1 MDLSFSRDELAF
13 RDEVRSFIAKHLTDD
28 ATRGVRLS
36 PSAIPEWS
44 VSGSWHRALHQRGWV
59 APYWPREHGGA
70 GWTPAQRYIF
80 ESELG
85 RAGAPRLLPFG
96 IHMVGPVIIKFGTP
110 AQKDHYLP
118 RILSNK
124 DYWCQGY
131 SEPGA
136 GSDLASLRTRAVRDG
151 DHYVVNGTKIWT
163 THAQFADHMFA
174 LVRTSDPPKRQEGI
188 SFLLIDFK
196 SLGISIRPIITI
208 GGNHEVNQVFF
219 DDVRVPLQNL
229 VGEEN
234 KGWSCAKYL
243 LEFERG
249 ASFRATGLRRR
260 VDRLRELLARDGTND
275 DALATRLSEIEID
288 VDAIEMIELKLL
300 SDVQAGRNPG
310 PISSVIKLRATE
322 VFQVIT
328 RLGVDAIGYNA
339 LVWEPRRPLYELK
352 EPSMLPE
359 DELVILPEHLD
370 GRAHTIF
377 GGTSEIQ
384 HEIIA
389 KQMLGL

>member
-85 RAGAPRLLPFG
+85 RADAPRLLPFG

-136 GSDLASLRTRAVRDG
+136 GSDLDRKS
-151 DHYVVNGTKIWT
+151 VV
-163 THAQFADHMFA
+163 
-174 LVRTSDPPKRQEGI
+174 
-188 SFLLIDFK
+188 
-196 SLGISIRPIITI
+196 
-208 GGNHEVNQVFF
+208 
-219 DDVRVPLQNL
+219 
-229 VGEEN
+229 
-234 KGWSCAKYL
+234 
-243 LEFERG
+243 
-249 ASFRATGLRRR
+249 
-260 VDRLRELLARDGTND
+260 
-275 DALATRLSEIEID
+275 
-288 VDAIEMIELKLL
+288 
-300 SDVQAGRNPG
+300 
-310 PISSVIKLRATE
+310 
-322 VFQVIT
+322 
-328 RLGVDAIGYNA
+328 
-339 LVWEPRRPLYELK
+339 
-352 EPSMLPE
+352 
-359 DELVILPEHLD
+359 
-370 GRAHTIF
+370 
-377 GGTSEIQ
+377 
-384 HEIIA
+384 
-389 KQMLGL
+389 